1 MQKSENSENS
11 TSKLYRAGLLVIA
24 LIAFSVVVAW
34 WGHDFDWR
42 LKVLTPICF
51 TFLVGLL
58 IRWTYFWLRD
68 ASYKRRS
75 KRWENDPA
83 EKIEKPDG
91 TKKPEEYDE
100 VKAAHGAQWKYIPDA
115 ARAQRGYFANGIL
128 AAVLAPM
135 SLLLISLQL
144 LVWAEGGWW
153 AVGLIISEVGCLIS
167 LVFLAMV
174 FREPT
179 AEWVENRIRTELFRR
194 EQYLALGGV
203 GPYLRL
209 DGAGTSEEVARRCG
223 GIDSANTLELVR
235 LIPMQER
242 PGKTWLE
249 SLHHLP
255 ESDLS
260 GRSDCIER
268 MQSYLY
274 YRIGKQIQWFANSVR
289 DCKENDHLWS
299 VFLVCTIL
307 AAIMLGCFHVGHL
320 VFGAIQCVNPE
331 RNRGLWVSLVEV
343 LIVVLP
349 PLGTACLSIQNM
361 YNFRGRNRIYT
372 HEKALLRLQKGEL
385 EALLLK
391 ARALSSGGLSDHDRG
406 KIDFEFR
413 AIVLRTEHTLSV
425 EMEQWMLLMEKSEI
439 EVSS

>member
-1 MQKSENSENS
+1 
-11 TSKLYRAGLLVIA
+11 
-24 LIAFSVVVAW
+24 
-34 WGHDFDWR
+34 
-42 LKVLTPICF
+42 
-51 TFLVGLL
+51 
-58 IRWTYFWLRD
+58 
-68 ASYKRRS
+68 
-75 KRWENDPA
+75 
-83 EKIEKPDG
+83 
-91 TKKPEEYDE
+91 
-100 VKAAHGAQWKYIPDA
+100 
-115 ARAQRGYFANGIL
+115 
-128 AAVLAPM
+128 M
-135 SLLLISLQL
+135 SLLLVSLQL
-144 LVWAEGGWW
+144 LVWPEGGWW

-174 FREPT
+174 LREPT

-209 DGAGTSEEVARRCG
+209 DGAGASEEVARRCG
-223 GIDSANTLELVR
+223 GIDSANTLELTR

-249 SLHHLP
+249 SLHHRRENGLP
-255 ESDLS
+255 
-260 GRSDCIER
+260 GRTDCVER

-299 VFLVCTIL
+299 CFLVGTIL
-307 AAIMLGCFHVGHL
+307 FAIMLGCFHVGHL
-320 VFGAIQCVNPE
+320 VVGAIQCVNPE
-331 RNRGLWVSLVEV
+331 NNRKLWVAVVGV

-361 YNFRGRNRIYT
+361 YNFRGRSRIYT

-391 ARALSSGGLSDHDRG
+391 ARALSSNGLSDHDRG

-413 AIVLRTEHTLSV
+413 AIVLRTEQTLSV